1 MNHNIYLCDLYDYY
15 KELLTDKQKMYF
27 EDYYFDNLTLSELS
41 ENYNV
46 SRNAIHKTLKEIEV
60 KLNTF
65 EDKLNLYKNREKIKD
80 IISSLD
86 DDIKKRINE
95 LI

>member
-1 MNHNIYLCDLYDYY
+1 MDHNIYLCNLYDYY

>member
-1 MNHNIYLCDLYDYY
+1 
-15 KELLTDKQKMYF
+15 MYF

>member
-1 MNHNIYLCDLYDYY
+1 MDHNIYLCNLYDYY
-15 KELLTDKQKMYF
+15 KELLTDRQKMYF

>member
-1 MNHNIYLCDLYDYY
+1 MDHNIYLCDLYDYY
-15 KELLTDKQKMYF
+15 KELLTDRQKMYF

>member
-1 MNHNIYLCDLYDYY
+1 MDHNIYLCNLYDYY

-46 SRNAIHKTLKEIEV
+46 SRNAIHKTLKEIES

-65 EDKLNLYKNREKIKD
+65 ENKLNLYKNREKIKD

>member
-65 EDKLNLYKNREKIKD
+65 ENKLNLYKNREKIKD

>member
-1 MNHNIYLCDLYDYY
+1 MDHNIYLCDLYDYY

>member
-46 SRNAIHKTLKEIEV
+46 SRNAIHKTLKEIES

-65 EDKLNLYKNREKIKD
+65 ENKLNLCKNREKIKD